1 MRWRRPLGAGRSAD
15 IFIPAAERFGLSGD
29 IATMVFDLAR
39 QDIPVIAAQ
48 APDFY
53 VSLNLAP
60 SELCSGKGR
69 ALTQRLL
76 EVTGRDPKL
85 VFIELTERG
94 LLEQNAKERIE
105 ELRALGVRIAIDDF
119 GTGYSSLAYLASFSL
134 DYLKLDKLFTQG
146 IADKGPRRTVAIQ
159 IVELARSL
167 DLDVIAEGVETIE
180 QAMAVSTHGVAKAQG
195 WLYGRAVPLD
205 ELLRPKACGHRR
217 ARRQPSA
224 GSARQ
229 LGAGAARLAAM
240 LLAVARRHGG
250 NQNCWRP
257 SAERAPGRGRR

>member
-1 MRWRRPLGAGRSAD
+1 M
-15 IFIPAAERFGLSGD
+15 
-29 IATMVFDLAR
+29 
-39 QDIPVIAAQ
+39 
-48 APDFY
+48 
-53 VSLNLAP
+53 
-60 SELCSGKGR
+60 
-69 ALTQRLL
+69 
-76 EVTGRDPKL
+76 TGRDPKL

-180 QAMAVSTHGVAKAQG
+180 QAMAVSTHGVPRR
-195 WLYGRAVPLD
+195 RAGCTGA
-205 ELLRPKACGHRR
+205 RCRWMSCCAACPKACGRR
-217 ARRQPSA
+217 ARRSPSR

-229 LGAGAARLAAM
+229 LERGGLVVAAM
-240 LLAVARRHGG
+240 LLAVARAPWREPELLASVGG
-250 NQNCWRP
+250 T
-257 SAERAPGRGRR
+257 SAARR

>member
-1 MRWRRPLGAGRSAD
+1 
-15 IFIPAAERFGLSGD
+15 
-29 IATMVFDLAR
+29 
-39 QDIPVIAAQ
+39 
-48 APDFY
+48 

-205 ELLRPKACGHRR
+205 ELLR
-217 ARRQPSA
+217 
-224 GSARQ
+224 
-229 LGAGAARLAAM
+229 RLPEG
-240 LLAVARRHGG
+240 L
-250 NQNCWRP
+250 RP
-257 SAERAPGRGRR
+257 PPRAPQPIAREVPAS

>member
-1 MRWRRPLGAGRSAD
+1 M
-15 IFIPAAERFGLSGD
+15 
-29 IATMVFDLAR
+29 
-39 QDIPVIAAQ
+39 
-48 APDFY
+48 
-53 VSLNLAP
+53 SLNLAP

-205 ELLRPKACGHRR
+205 ELLRRLPEGLRRRR
-217 ARRQPSA
+217 ARRNPSRGKCPPA
-224 GSARQ
+224 RRGATCCLFAALMFLTAVRRRPGSSARHGKGGRMPGERGRQ
-229 LGAGAARLAAM
+229 TRREDGKPYAGGPGRLT
-240 LLAVARRHGG
+240 H
-250 NQNCWRP
+250 
-257 SAERAPGRGRR
+257 AERVIDPASGLTRAISRATTRRLLR

>member
-1 MRWRRPLGAGRSAD
+1 
-15 IFIPAAERFGLSGD
+15 
-29 IATMVFDLAR
+29 MVFDLAR

-205 ELLRPKACGHRR
+205 ELLRRLPEGLRPPPR
-217 ARRQPSA
+217 ARATHRA

-229 LGAGAARLAAM
+229 LGAG
-240 LLAVARRHGG
+240 RRVV
-250 NQNCWRP
+250 CLPR
-257 SAERAPGRGRR
+257 SCS